1 MPSRTPVSPGTT
13 STAWPPTPAEAWAVP
28 VDSPGRGRPRCR
40 TPCGSSSTG
49 TTVAPRA
56 RARCGRSS
64 PRASPSPPGPPGT
77 CSSTGPSP
85 SPPLRARAA
94 GRGSGGSGG
103 GSGGVPRFGGFLQWS
118 LPFGAVSA
126 VNWIALVGQ
135 RRVHEFGLTREQ
147 LGPRG
152 VERSAQRRPQP
163 QGHLPRADD
172 PRRLHGGPDDLLAP
186 VPVRLRCPLRRIDG
200 VGRLPRGLRPGRRRI
215 PPAMSTPWAPPCG
228 GVPVGTSSTT

>member
-1 MPSRTPVSPGTT
+1 M
-13 STAWPPTPAEAWAVP
+13 
-28 VDSPGRGRPRCR
+28 VDSPG
-40 TPCGSSSTG
+40 
-49 TTVAPRA
+49 
-56 RARCGRSS
+56 
-64 PRASPSPPGPPGT
+64 PGT
-77 CSSTGPSP
+77 PEVQDALRLKLNWHDGGSEGPGQM
-85 SPPLRARAA
+85 RAVIAACFAIAA
-94 GRGSGGSGG
+94 GAARHVLVYRTVTESTAQGEGGRQGIGGSGG

-147 LGPRG
+147 LAHVALNG
-152 VERSAQRRPQP
+152 RRNAALNPKAIYREP
-163 QGHLPRADD
+163 MTLDD
-172 PRRLHGGPDDLLAP
+172 YMAARMISSPA

-200 VGRLPRGLRPGRRRI
+200 VGRLPRRTTPRTRRI